1 MKLKKSTFR
10 VLKNFKFLPNRSLL
24 KVRYRYYTDEK
35 LNLENPKKFNEKI
48 TWLKL
53 HFHVPILT
61 QLADKYLVREYVSK
75 KIGDTYLNELYKVYY
90 NVDAINFDELPNSF
104 VLKGAHGS
112 SLNLIVKDKNKL
124 DIRAAK
130 TTMHKWMKHCQYK
143 KVGLE
148 WAYKNIEP
156 KIIAEKY
163 LEEPGKDVLY
173 DYKFFCFNGEP
184 KFLQIDIERGIK
196 DFRCFYDL
204 DWNQLPFSV
213 LNKTL
218 FDCNVLKP
226 SNFEEM
232 KTFAKTLADNLP
244 FVRVDFYSV
253 NNKTI
258 FGEMTFYPGDGKEIF
273 SPHKYNSIVGNYL
286 TLPKIPDE
294 HNIITVF

>member
-1 MKLKKSTFR
+1 MKLKKRAFR
-10 VLKNFKFLPNRSLL
+10 VLKNFKFLPNRRLL
-24 KVRYRYYTDEK
+24 KIRYRYYTDEK

-48 TWLKL
+48 MWLKL

-61 QLADKYLVREYVSK
+61 QLADKFLVREYVLK
-75 KIGDTYLNELYKVYY
+75 KIGNQYLNELYEVYY

-104 VLKGAHGS
+104 VLKGVHGS
-112 SLNLIVKDKNKL
+112 SLNLIVKDKSKL
-124 DIRAAK
+124 DIKAAK
-130 TTMHKWMKHCQYK
+130 SAMRKWMKHCQYK

-163 LEEPGKDVLY
+163 LEEEGKDVLY

-184 KFLQIDIERGIK
+184 KFLQIDIERGTK

-204 DWNQLPFSV
+204 DWTQLPFSV

-218 FDCNVLKP
+218 FDCNVHKP

-232 KTFAKTLADNLP
+232 KTLAKILADELP

-273 SPHKYNSIVGNYL
+273 TPYKYNSIIGDYL
-286 TLPKIPDE
+286 TLPKISE
-294 HNIITVF
+294 EQQIITVF